1 MDPVKDEQMGV
12 GIGVVAGLKIEDA
25 AKNLQVLCKR
35 GEDEARSLMEHPLFT
50 SGAGQAFIN
59 QYAEMKDQIMLAV
72 RHFEDA
78 RMRLGLV
85 CQYAGDGVSILDKPP
100 HSEQG

>member
-1 MDPVKDEQMGV
+1 MDQVTDEQMDG
-12 GIGVVAGLKIEDA
+12 GLSVVASQKIEDA
-25 AKNLQVLCKR
+25 AKNLRVLCKT

-72 RHFEDA
+72 RHLEDA
-78 RMRLGLV
+78 RMRLGKV